1 MYSNIGKKIMTLAII
16 VAIIMMIGSAGFGI
30 YLLIEDM
37 TTVGTV
43 TMIFGPIVSWIM
55 GFFLYGFGRLIDNS
69 DYIAFKMGRRDGYGI
84 PDTTSKLDW
93 STPEEDD
100 SGEEAIVP
108 PSFIAQRVVT
118 ESKPAADSFC
128 SVCGNQIE
136 NGSAFCSKCGNKV
149 N

>member
-16 VAIIMMIGSAGFGI
+16 IAIIMMIGSAGFGI

-69 DYIAFKMGRRDGYGI
+69 DYISALFVVNNDFSVSLYVPKSI
-84 PDTTSKLDW
+84 APKALLD
-93 STPEEDD
+93 E
-100 SGEEAIVP
+100 IY
-108 PSFIAQRVVT
+108 
-118 ESKPAADSFC
+118 
-128 SVCGNQIE
+128 
-136 NGSAFCSKCGNKV
+136 
-149 N
+149 